1 MLLNFHKN
9 HRLLVGM
16 AFTGFVVLSIIVAVV
31 PAYQIQEN
39 NAPLPGSVAMSEE
52 EELGMHVY
60 VAEGCVACHTQQ
72 VRNIDMDKPWGGRPG
87 IAADYAW
94 KTRMDV
100 WRQPASVLGTERT
113 GPDLTEI
120 GERQPS
126 TDWHYLHLF
135 NPRSVVGQSI
145 MPNYPW
151 LFEVKENLP
160 EGEKALN
167 VPEKY
172 RNGIQGNIVPT
183 QDAKN
188 LIAYLLSLK
197 QTDLPTGQDPA
208 FIKYDFGKKKI
219 ASTGGNGSEMP
230 LPDGAALYQ
239 QHCQAC
245 HQASGEGLKGA
256 FPALKGSL
264 AVTDANPELL
274 VSIILKGYDAREEY
288 GVMPAFGDRLSDG
301 EIAAIA
307 SHERSSWGN
316 GAAKVSAAEVKK
328 IRDSL
333 KPALP

>member
-1 MLLNFHKN
+1 MLIDFHKN

-16 AFTGFVVLSIIVAVV
+16 AFTGFVVLSIIVAIV

-52 EELGMHVY
+52 AEKGMRVY

-72 VRNIDMDKPWGGRPG
+72 VRNIDMDKVWGGRPG
-87 IAADYAW
+87 IAADYARN
-94 KTRMDV
+94 TRMDV
-100 WRQPASVLGTERT
+100 WRQSASILGTERT

-126 TDWHYLHLF
+126 EDWHYLHLY

-145 MPNYPW
+145 MPNYQW
-151 LFEVKENLP
+151 LFEVKANLP
-160 EGEKALN
+160 EDEKAVN
-167 VPEKY
+167 VPENY
-172 RNGIQGNIVPT
+172 RKGIKGHIVPT
-183 QDAKN
+183 EDAKN

-208 FIKYDFGKKKI
+208 FIAYDFGKKK
-219 ASTGGNGSEMP
+219 AVTMSDNGSAAV

-245 HQASGEGLKGA
+245 HQANGEGLKGA
-256 FPALKGSL
+256 FPPLKGSL
-264 AVTDANPELL
+264 AVTDTNPELL

-288 GVMPAFGDRLSDG
+288 GVMPAFGERLSDG

-307 SHERSSWGN
+307 SHERGSWGN
-316 GAAKVSAAEVKK
+316 GAAKVSEADVKK

-333 KPALP
+333 KQVVQ